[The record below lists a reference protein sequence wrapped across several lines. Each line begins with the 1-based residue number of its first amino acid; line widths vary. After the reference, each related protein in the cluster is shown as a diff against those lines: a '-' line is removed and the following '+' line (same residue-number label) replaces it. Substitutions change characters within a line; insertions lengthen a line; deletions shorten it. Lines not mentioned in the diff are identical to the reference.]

1 LLGQTRVHQVYQRGR
16 LLQVSFDT
24 LSLGSSDCLPFVA
37 VASPALPD
45 SSREDS
51 PTGAFNISKNGAT
64 ITNAGFMAVAT
75 PEDEGPSAADYD
87 PTVDMREDNK
97 RYEQHIHDHEAPSGA
112 CDVTKAI
119 VRDEQTPASLPKQ
132 ESQQESTKKEDDDD
146 FDMFAEGDDDDMFAG
161 PIPKAK
167 KAESQTNKTH
177 PIVSDA
183 KQLDASLLDNWDDP
197 DGYYRVIPAE
207 LLDGRYR
214 VQTNLGR
221 GMFSGV
227 VRALDLTTQKLVAI
241 KIIRNNETM
250 YVLYTLI
257 LLVFLFSCFAVLTAL

>member
-1 LLGQTRVHQVYQRGR
+1 MGQTLAHQEYQRGR

-24 LSLGSSDCLPFVA
+24 LSLGFADCLSFVA

-64 ITNAGFMAVAT
+64 IINAGSMTTAT
-75 PEDEGPSAADYD
+75 VEDEGPSAADYD
-87 PTVDMREDNK
+87 PTVDMQEDNK
-97 RYEQHIHDHEAPSGA
+97 RHEQRIHDHEVPSSA
-112 CDVTKAI
+112 CGVTKAA

-132 ESQQESTKKEDDDD
+132 EPQQESAKKEDDDD

-161 PIPKAK
+161 PMPKAK

-250 YVLYTLI
+250 YVLYILI
-257 LLVFLFSCFAVLTAL
+257 PLVFPFLFLRY